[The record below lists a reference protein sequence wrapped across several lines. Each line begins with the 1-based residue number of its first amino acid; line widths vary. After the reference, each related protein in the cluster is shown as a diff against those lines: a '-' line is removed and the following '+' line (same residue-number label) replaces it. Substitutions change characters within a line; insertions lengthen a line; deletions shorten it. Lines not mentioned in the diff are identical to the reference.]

1 MRPRGAVDLSHCLPA
16 SLRSQR
22 GRPLQ
27 GVNCGVTSAGTS
39 SAGPSPGQSAGA
51 SPRQSGAQQA
61 AAGTGV
67 RRAGPVPDAQ
77 GQAMLRAAEG
87 APARQQQQV
96 SQLQLHTVTAGLVPC
111 RCKQLSS
118 RLSGCQ
124 GAALPI
130 AGDLLQVPRTARCA
144 HHRQQR
150 PALARG
156 LTWHIEIKGFPA
168 HCLPDGPG
176 GPGTQ

>member
-1 MRPRGAVDLSHCLPA
+1 MRPGEAVDLSHCLPA
-16 SLRSQR
+16 SLRSQQ

-27 GVNCGVTSAGTS
+27 GVNRGVTSAGAS
-39 SAGPSPGQSAGA
+39 SAGTSPGQSVGA

-67 RRAGPVPDAQ
+67 RRVPDAQ

-124 GAALPI
+124 GAALQI

-150 PALARG
+150 PALASG
-156 LTWHIEIKGFPA
+156 LTWQIEIKGVPA